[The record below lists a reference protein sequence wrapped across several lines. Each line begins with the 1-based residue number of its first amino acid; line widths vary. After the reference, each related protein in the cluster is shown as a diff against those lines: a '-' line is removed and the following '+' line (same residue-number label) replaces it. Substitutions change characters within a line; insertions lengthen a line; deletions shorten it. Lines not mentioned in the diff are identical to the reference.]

1 MASRSQFEGFPPPK
15 STLQRFILNACDPI
29 SNYEPNLALNLEVVD
44 LINSKKGNAPREA
57 ASTLVQLINHRN
69 PNVSLLALGL
79 LDICVK
85 NCGYPFHL
93 QISTKEFLNELVR
106 RFPERPPIRPSRVQS
121 KILEAIEEWRGT
133 ICQTSRYKEDLGF
146 IRDMHRLLLYKGYMF
161 PEVRREDAAVLNPSD
176 VCWPIALHFVI
187 TVLTIAELTI
197 SRGDGSRRACRP
209 VCETPR
215 ADTKRNSSGSAR
227 SQSPHEGHGWL

>member
-1 MASRSQFEGFPPPK
+1 MEATSARMASRNQLVFEGFAPPR
-15 STLQRFILNACDPI
+15 STLQRFIYNACDPI
-29 SNYEPNLALNLEVVD
+29 ANLEPNLALNLEIVD

-57 ASTLVQLINHRN
+57 AVTIVQLINHRN
-69 PNVSLLALGL
+69 PNVSLLSLSL
-79 LDICVK
+79 LDNCVK

-106 RFPERPPIRPSRVQS
+106 RFPERPPIRPTRVQTR
-121 KILEAIEEWRGT
+121 ILEAIEEWRST

-176 VCWPIALHFVI
+176 VCLAWKSAG
-187 TVLTIAELTI
+187 VLLTYCRTFSQLKRWRKKI
-197 SRGDGSRRACRP
+197 RRHSRQNY
-209 VCETPR
+209 
-215 ADTKRNSSGSAR
+215 KN
-227 SQSPHEGHGWL
+227 

>member
-1 MASRSQFEGFPPPK
+1 LGAGLEKPPWP
-15 STLQRFILNACDPI
+15 SSNSSIQEIQMSLFLLQRYVKTTTLREGC
-29 SNYEPNLALNLEVVD
+29 VD
-44 LINSKKGNAPREA
+44 ETK
-57 ASTLVQLINHRN
+57 
-69 PNVSLLALGL
+69 L

-121 KILEAIEEWRGT
+121 KILEAIEEWRQT

-176 VCWPIALHFVI
+176 VRCLASVSIIADF
-187 TVLTIAELTI
+187 
-197 SRGDGSRRACRP
+197 CRI
-209 VCETPR
+209 
-215 ADTKRNSSGSAR
+215 
-227 SQSPHEGHGWL
+227 